1 MSSVDNQ
8 KSELILVTGGA
19 GFIGSHTVEQ
29 LLMLGYQVRVL
40 DNLSSGKLN
49 NLPGNDRLEF
59 IQGDILDRKMIQA
72 ATSGVTHVL
81 HLAAQVS
88 VQKSLENPIQSCQQ
102 NIEGFLAILDAAR
115 KIGARIVY
123 ASSAAVYGDSVLLP
137 IREVSPVNAI
147 SPYGLEKITNEQ
159 YAALYTYMHGTSQL
173 GLRYFNVYGPRQDPT
188 SPYSGVITKFLA
200 MIATG
205 RALTVR
211 GDGLQER
218 DFIHVRDV
226 ARANV
231 SALFSDYVGIINI
244 ARGQAITIRC
254 LTEIMANV
262 LGSGVVVNYVPN
274 IPGDIRRSV
283 AQNRLMA
290 KHLGSPLV
298 TIEEG
303 LAELMREMPHP
314 VLQSQSME

>member
-1 MSSVDNQ
+1 MSSVDDQ

-49 NLPGNDRLEF
+49 NLPESGRLQF
-59 IQGDILDRKMIQA
+59 LQGDILDHKIVQA

-102 NIEGFLAILDAAR
+102 NIEGFLAVLDAAR

-123 ASSAAVYGDSVLLP
+123 ASSAAVYGDAIALP
-137 IREVSPVNAI
+137 IRETSPINAI

-173 GLRYFNVYGPRQDPT
+173 GLRYFNVYGHRQDPT
-188 SPYSGVITKFLA
+188 SPYSGVITKFMS

-205 RALTVR
+205 RPLTVR

-226 ARANV
+226 ARANI

-244 ARGQAITIRC
+244 ARGQAITIRS
-254 LTEIMANV
+254 LTEVMAQV
-262 LGSGVVVNYVPN
+262 LGSRVDVNYVPN

-290 KHLGSPLV
+290 KYLGSPLV

-303 LAELMREMPHP
+303 LAELMRDMPHP

>member
-1 MSSVDNQ
+1 MSVGDQ
-8 KSELILVTGGA
+8 KSALILVTGGA

-40 DNLSSGKLN
+40 DNLSSGNLN
-49 NLPGNDRLEF
+49 NLPESGRLQF
-59 IQGDILDRKMIQA
+59 LQGDILDHKMVQA
-72 ATSGVTHVL
+72 AHLGVTHVL

-88 VQKSLENPIQSCQQ
+88 VQKSLEDPIQSCQQ
-102 NIEGFLAILDAAR
+102 NIEGFLAVLDAAR

-123 ASSAAVYGDSVLLP
+123 ASSAAVYGDSVVLP
-137 IREVSPVNAI
+137 IRETSPVNAI

-188 SPYSGVITKFLA
+188 SPYSGVITKFMA
-200 MIATG
+200 MIAAG
-205 RALTVR
+205 RSLTVR

-231 SALFSDYVGIINI
+231 SALFSDCVGIINI
-244 ARGQAITIRC
+244 AGGQAITIRR
-254 LTEIMANV
+254 LAEVMAQI
-262 LGSGVVVNYVPN
+262 LGSGVAVNYVPN

-283 AQNRLMA
+283 AEVSNML
-290 KHLGSPLV
+290 KSLISPRV

-303 LAELMREMPHP
+303 LTELIQNIDRPMPYP
-314 VLQSQSME
+314 SIE

>member
-1 MSSVDNQ
+1 MSGGNQ
-8 KSELILVTGGA
+8 KSALILVTGGA
-19 GFIGSHTVEQ
+19 GFIGSHTVDQ

-49 NLPGNDRLEF
+49 NLPESGRLQF
-59 IQGDILDRKMIQA
+59 LQGDILDHKMVQA

-88 VQKSLENPIQSCQQ
+88 VQKSLEDPIQSCQQ
-102 NIEGFLAILDAAR
+102 NIEGFLAVLDAAR

-123 ASSAAVYGDSVLLP
+123 ASSAAVYGDSVVLP
-137 IREVSPVNAI
+137 IRETSPVNAI

-188 SPYSGVITKFLA
+188 SPYSGVITKFMA

-205 RALTVR
+205 RSLTVR

-218 DFIHVRDV
+218 DFIHVRDA

-244 ARGQAITIRC
+244 ARGQAITIRR
-254 LTEIMANV
+254 LTEVMAQV
-262 LGSGVVVNYVPN
+262 LGSGVAVNYVPN

-290 KHLGSPLV
+290 KHLGRPLV

-303 LAELMREMPHP
+303 LAELMQDMPRP
-314 VLQSQSME
+314 VLPCQSIE

>member
-1 MSSVDNQ
+1 MFDGDQ
-8 KSELILVTGGA
+8 KSALILVTGGA
-19 GFIGSHTVEQ
+19 GFIGSHTVEL

-40 DNLSSGKLN
+40 DNLSSGNLH
-49 NLPGNDRLEF
+49 NLPESGRLQF
-59 IQGDILDRKMIQA
+59 LQGDILDHKIVQA

-88 VQKSLENPIQSCQQ
+88 VQKSLEDPIQSCQQ
-102 NIEGFLAILDAAR
+102 NIEGFLVVLDAAR

-123 ASSAAVYGDSVLLP
+123 ASSAAVYGDSVVSP
-137 IREVSPVNAI
+137 ISETCPVNAI
-147 SPYGLEKITNEQ
+147 SPYGVEKITNEQ

-188 SPYSGVITKFLA
+188 SPFSGVITKFMA

-205 RALTVR
+205 RSLTVR

-244 ARGQAITIRC
+244 ARGRAITIRR
-254 LTEIMANV
+254 LTEVMAQV
-262 LGSGVVVNYVPN
+262 LGSGVAINCMPN

-283 AQNRLMA
+283 AQNRLMV
-290 KHLGSPLV
+290 KYLGRPLV

-303 LAELMREMPHP
+303 LAELMQDIPRP
-314 VLQSQSME
+314 VLPCQSIE

>member
-1 MSSVDNQ
+1 MSVGDQ
-8 KSELILVTGGA
+8 KSALILVTGGA

-40 DNLSSGKLN
+40 DNLSSGNLN
-49 NLPGNDRLEF
+49 NLPESGRLQF
-59 IQGDILDRKMIQA
+59 LQGDILDHKMVQA
-72 ATSGVTHVL
+72 AHLGVTHVL

-88 VQKSLENPIQSCQQ
+88 VQKSLEDPIQSCQQ
-102 NIEGFLAILDAAR
+102 NIEGFLAVLDAAR

-123 ASSAAVYGDSVLLP
+123 ASSAAVYGDSVVLP
-137 IREVSPVNAI
+137 IRETSPVNAI

-188 SPYSGVITKFLA
+188 SPYSGVITKFMA

-205 RALTVR
+205 RSLTVR

-218 DFIHVRDV
+218 DFIHVRDA

-244 ARGQAITIRC
+244 ARGQAITIRR
-254 LTEIMANV
+254 LTEVMAQV
-262 LGSGVVVNYVPN
+262 LGSGVAVNYVPN

-290 KHLGSPLV
+290 KHLGRPLV

-303 LAELMREMPHP
+303 LAELMQDMPRP
-314 VLQSQSME
+314 VLPCQSIE